1 LHLVSQLLFPQAT
14 VFFSPVPDAIAPVA
28 GFIRVVLVIEH
39 AEPGSRRPAPVSFQA
54 RRLVLV
60 VELSGAAH
68 QTMLVHD
75 PCRVQ
80 YPSTR
85 IE

>member
-1 LHLVSQLLFPQAT
+1 LFGP
-14 VFFSPVPDAIAPVA
+14 
-28 GFIRVVLVIEH
+28 
-39 AEPGSRRPAPVSFQA
+39 

-60 VELSGAAH
+60 IELSGAAH

-85 IE
+85 IEW